1 MPRVIRV
8 TINKTQGDLGLASP
22 LPLGCDGPKQSSL
35 KALGISPTTSFPGG
49 IRPGPELTWY
59 GLKSA
64 EQIVFFLDQSHFCN
78 SERICDYD
86 LYINASVIRSEAQR
100 ANTGDTIA
108 LMCYIWHVLTR
119 LLFHGH
125 SNWCLI
131 LPDTQKPAIDPRG
144 VVIPN

>member
-59 GLKSA
+59 GLQSA
-64 EQIVFFLDQSHFCN
+64 ELSSLTKAIFVTQSV
-78 SERICDYD
+78 SAIMI
-86 LYINASVIRSEAQR
+86 YI
-100 ANTGDTIA
+100 
-108 LMCYIWHVLTR
+108 
-119 LLFHGH
+119 
-125 SNWCLI
+125 
-131 LPDTQKPAIDPRG
+131 
-144 VVIPN
+144 